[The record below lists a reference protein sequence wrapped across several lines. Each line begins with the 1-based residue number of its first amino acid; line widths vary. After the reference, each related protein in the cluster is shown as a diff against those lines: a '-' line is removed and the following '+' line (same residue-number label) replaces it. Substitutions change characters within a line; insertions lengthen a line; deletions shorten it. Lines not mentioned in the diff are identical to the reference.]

1 MKLPSPERLQRHRTV
16 NLRLSSARRRQLAA
30 ALALAACG
38 LTAHAEGA
46 YPNRPIRLVV
56 PFATAGVT
64 DTSARI
70 VAEKLSH
77 ELGQQV
83 IVDNKPGAAGNIGT
97 QMVANA
103 EPDGYTLLLAYDGTL
118 VINPSVYAKVG
129 FDPVKDLAPIGKI
142 GDAVLIVVVNPK
154 VQATTLSELQAVAKA
169 TPGGLSYGSAGTG
182 ATTHLAGEM
191 LKQRTGMPLVHVPY
205 KGGGQAM
212 GDVVSGVLPMNFT
225 AVAGAMPFIQSKQLR
240 PIAVASRQR
249 VASLPDVPTFI
260 ESGLKDFEINS
271 WVGVSAPA
279 RTPQPII
286 AKLNQALNKVLAT
299 PEMRERLGKLGIVA
313 QPGTPAAFGQEI
325 VRDLAKNKAIVKAA
339 DIRID

>member
-1 MKLPSPERLQRHRTV
+1 MNFQ
-16 NLRLSSARRRQLAA
+16 RLSSRRSLLAA
-30 ALALAACG
+30 ALALAAAA
-38 LTAHAEGA
+38 LPAAHAQGN
-46 YPNRPIRLVV
+46 YPSKPIRLVV

-70 VAEKLSH
+70 VAEKLGQ

-97 QMVANA
+97 QIVANA

-118 VINPSVYAKVG
+118 VINPSVYPKVP
-129 FDPVKDLAPIGKI
+129 FDTLKDFAPIGKI

-154 VQATTLSELQAVAKA
+154 VPASKLSELQAVASA
-169 TPGGLSYGSAGTG
+169 TPGGLSYGNAGTG
-182 ATTHLAGEM
+182 STTHLAGEM
-191 LKQRTGMPLVHVPY
+191 LKQRTGMTLVHVPY

-225 AVAGAMPFIQSKQLR
+225 AVAGAMPFIQSKQLT

-271 WVGVSAPA
+271 WVGLAAPA
-279 RTPQPII
+279 RTPP
-286 AKLNQALNKVLAT
+286 AVVARLNQALNKVLAT
-299 PEMRERLGKLGIVA
+299 PEMRERLAKLGIVA
-313 QPGTPAAFGQEI
+313 QPGTPAAFAEEI
-325 VRDLAKNKAIVKAA
+325 ARDLAKNRAIVKAA
-339 DIRID
+339 DIRIE

>member
-1 MKLPSPERLQRHRTV
+1 MNLPLPT
-16 NLRLSSARRRQLAA
+16 ARRRLLAA
-30 ALALAACG
+30 ALAVAACG
-38 LTAHAEGA
+38 LSTAHAQDK
-46 YPNRPIRLVV
+46 YPSRPIRLVV

-70 VAEKLSH
+70 VAEKLSQ

-83 IVDNKPGAAGNIGT
+83 VVDNKPGAAGNIGT

-118 VINPSVYAKVG
+118 VINPSVYAKVP
-129 FDPVKDLAPIGKI
+129 FDPVKDFAPIGKI

-154 VQATTLSELQAVAKA
+154 VQATNLAELQSVAKA

-182 ATTHLAGEM
+182 ATTHIAGEM

-271 WVGVSAPA
+271 WVGISAPA
-279 RTPQPII
+279 KTPQPII
-286 AKLNQALNKVLAT
+286 TRLNLALNKVLAT
-299 PEMRERLGKLGIVA
+299 PEMRERLAKLGIVA